1 MRLAP
6 QGHSNG
12 MSASDKIFGWRA
24 RATSEVGA
32 VVSATADVVHH
43 LPPPAVLE
51 GDLRRALLRN
61 QFELHYQPQL
71 DLRSGDILSFEAL
84 IRWRHPAR
92 GLLSPAAFLAAAE
105 QFELMREIDD
115 WVLNAAVDQALAWD
129 YGGLPPFGVAINVS
143 RAQFHRPGF
152 AAHVEGILR
161 EKQLSPRRMEIEMTE
176 DVLVGDTSTSMN
188 TLRYLHDLG
197 ISLAIDDFGAGYSSL
212 GDLSRLPIDEL
223 KIDRSFVND
232 MTANESAAGVVR
244 SIIETA
250 RSLKFQVVAE
260 GLETTEQLRRLMNM
274 RCERAQ
280 GYLISRPIA
289 PTQLARFLDEW
300 PRRWH
305 TLIS

>member
-1 MRLAP
+1 
-6 QGHSNG
+6 
-12 MSASDKIFGWRA
+12 MSASDKTFGWRA
-24 RATSEVGA
+24 RAAGETAA
-32 VVSATADVVHH
+32 VVSAAADVVHH
-43 LPPPAVLE
+43 LAPPAILE
-51 GDLRRALLRN
+51 SELRRALLRN

-92 GLLSPAAFLAAAE
+92 GLLSPATFLTAAE
-105 QFELMREIDD
+105 HHGLIRQIDD

-129 YGGLPPFGVAINVS
+129 YGGLPPFGLAINVS

-152 AAHVEGILR
+152 ATHIEDVLR
-161 EKQLSPRRMEIEMTE
+161 EKQLSPRRIEIEMTE
-176 DVLVGDTSTSMN
+176 DVLVGDTSSSIN
-188 TLRYLHDLG
+188 TLHHLHDLG
-197 ISLAIDDFGAGYSSL
+197 ISLSIDDFGSGYSSL
-212 GDLSRLPIDEL
+212 GDLSRLPINEL
-223 KIDRSFVND
+223 KIDQSFVKD
-232 MTANESAAGVVR
+232 MATQESAAGVVR

-250 RSLKFQVVAE
+250 RCLKFQVVAE
-260 GLETTEQLRRLMNM
+260 GMETTEQLRRLMNM

-289 PTQLARFLDEW
+289 ANQLARFLDEW

>member
-1 MRLAP
+1 
-6 QGHSNG
+6 
-12 MSASDKIFGWRA
+12 MSASEKIFGWRA
-24 RATSEVGA
+24 RVAGETDA
-32 VVSATADVVHH
+32 VVSATADAAQQFAT
-43 LPPPAVLE
+43 PAILE
-51 GDLRRALLRN
+51 SELRRALLRN

-84 IRWRHPAR
+84 LRWRHPGK
-92 GLLSPAAFLAAAE
+92 GLLMPAAFLGAAE
-105 QFELMREIDD
+105 QHDLMREIDD
-115 WVLNAAVDQALAWD
+115 WVLDAAAEQALAWD

-143 RAQFHRPGF
+143 RAQFHRPDF
-152 AAHVEGILR
+152 ATRVADVLR
-161 EKQLSPRRMEIEMTE
+161 EKQLSPRRIEIELTE

-188 TLRYLHDLG
+188 TLQYLHDLG
-197 ISLAIDDFGAGYSSL
+197 ISLSIDDFGAGYSSL

-232 MTANESAAGVVR
+232 MAANESAAGVVR
-244 SIIETA
+244 SIIEMA

-260 GLETTEQLRRLMNM
+260 GVETTEQVRRLMNM

-280 GYLISRPIA
+280 GFLISRPIA

>member
-1 MRLAP
+1 
-6 QGHSNG
+6 

-32 VVSATADVVHH
+32 VVSATADAVHH
-43 LPPPAVLE
+43 LPPPAILE

-61 QFELHYQPQL
+61 QFELHFQPQL
-71 DLRSGDILSFEAL
+71 DLRTGDILSFEAL

-92 GLLSPAAFLAAAE
+92 GLLLPAAFLTVAE
-105 QFELMREIDD
+105 QDLMREIDD
-115 WVLNAAVDQALAWD
+115 WVLNTAVEQVRAWD
-129 YGGLPPFGVAINVS
+129 DAGLPPFGLAINVS
-143 RAQFHRPGF
+143 RAQFRRANF
-152 AAHVEGILR
+152 ATRMEEVLR
-161 EKQLSPRRMEIEMTE
+161 EQQLSPRRIEIEVTE
-176 DVLVGDTSTSMN
+176 DVLVGDTSTSMS
-188 TLRYLHDLG
+188 TLQHLHDLG
-197 ISLAIDDFGAGYSSL
+197 ISLSIDDFGAGYSSL

-223 KIDRSFVND
+223 KIDRSFVNE

-244 SIIETA
+244 SIIEMA

-280 GYLISRPIA
+280 GYLISRPLA
-289 PTQLARFLDEW
+289 PAQLARFLDEW